1 MKHRIQ
7 LLTLTIFMMTAAAAW
22 SVEAG
27 KPSVTSTQV
36 AVSRAIGARHPDSAV
51 RNGDYLAEKLIG
63 PEERAILA
71 ERGPDRLKAFDIP
84 DAERAWEFLAQ
95 RGVLPAVLHHHARTR
110 YIDEAL
116 EKALAGGTKQIVILG
131 AGFDSRAYRFA
142 KELRGGKVFEV
153 DYPPTQEYKK
163 KRIREVLG
171 SIPPQA
177 VFVPIDFTKEKLSTV
192 LQKAGYSTTQKSLF
206 IWEGVTY
213 YLPPEAI
220 DETLRFVSK
229 DSAHGSAL
237 IFDYF
242 FSSFLN
248 DPDPA
253 FRRLRESLAK
263 LGEPFIF
270 GFPDGKLADFL
281 AQRGLK
287 LVEDLDNVQE
297 NRRYARRSDGTV
309 VSEQPI
315 ASRICQ
321 AVKP

>member
-1 MKHRIQ
+1 MQFFK
-7 LLTLTIFMMTAAAAW
+7 LTVFVMTASVAW

-27 KPSVTSTQV
+27 KPSVTSLQV
-36 AVSRAIGARHPDSAV
+36 TVSRAIGARHPDSAV
-51 RNGDYLAEKLIG
+51 RNRDYLAEKLIG

-71 ERGPDRLKAFDIP
+71 ERAPDRLKALDIP
-84 DAERAWEFLAQ
+84 DTERAWEFLAE
-95 RGVLPAVLHHHARTR
+95 RGVLPTVLHHHARTR
-110 YIDEAL
+110 YIDDAL
-116 EKALAGGTKQIVILG
+116 EKALAGGTRQIVILG

-142 KELRGGKVFEV
+142 KELKGAKVFEV
-153 DYPPTQEYKK
+153 DYPPTQDYKK

-171 SIPPQA
+171 SIPRQA
-177 VFVPIDFTKEKLSTV
+177 VFVPIDFTKEKLGTV
-192 LQKAGYSTTQKSLF
+192 LRKAGYSTTQKSLF

-220 DETLRFVSK
+220 DDTLHFAATH
-229 DSAHGSAL
+229 SARGSAL

-248 DPDPA
+248 DPEPS
-253 FRRLRESLAK
+253 FRRLRERLAS

-270 GFPDGKLADFL
+270 GFPDGRLAEFL

-287 LVEDLDNVQE
+287 LVDDLDNVQE

-309 VSEQPI
+309 VSERPWP
-315 ASRICQ
+315 SRICQ
-321 AVKP
+321 AVVP